1 MRTDTKEKLI
11 LYLGDEVLMHLSQFP
26 MPDESVTK
34 VRNGFSSSNLDW
46 DKFLYDARRHHLLGF
61 IHYNASKHNL
71 PLPEQIAREARKYA
85 IIWSTRLKFLFR
97 EIVVISKELATKGE
111 SALLMKG
118 PVMIRRVFD
127 GRAIRSVSDI
137 DLFTLS
143 ENLEGVAQCLHAL
156 GYGYQGPEGRL
167 AGTKAV
173 LRSLHPEEAHLPPFT
188 KKKMANVYPAVELH
202 FGARYGCYD
211 IEAIMATAT
220 REKVFGPGLLIPSE
234 CDMVIHAA
242 YHFYHHTRFPP
253 LVGLPL
259 IQGATPNPLFTHVG
273 ALKLLA
279 DLYACISR
287 FLSFNSWDSVM
298 VRAEEVG
305 ASEIL
310 TYAIHYLQLFYGD
323 SLLPNY
329 SSTKTEKFRVPLFG
343 SGQGVVVE
351 VPDYQNLVKTKIKT
365 HSAIIGPE
373 DWLLHSDSV
382 SDTITKLVRDW
393 KGKGRPYS
401 YTTCKR
407 IEDAQD
413 SISRLPDNEWE
424 KADRISI
431 DEDQV
436 DPNQFFLTH
445 ISGGERPIE
454 SVLRGYFLLLW
465 DRECL
470 HFRVDVECA
479 DLHHVEPSM
488 ICYGEAVNIYLSM
501 PTVVSTQIQRLGLR
515 IAPGSLVIAD
525 VNPSSNI
532 SPSYMRAVNLDD
544 SSYRLEFGILWR
556 HLLVEPEDGLVF
568 GLDVE
573 IVHRTPEGILKTAI
587 AWAGGELLSGHCADV
602 HGYVSL
608 QA

>member
-1 MRTDTKEKLI
+1 MRTDRKEKLI
-11 LYLGDEVLMHLSQFP
+11 LCLEDEVLVHMSQFP
-26 MPDESVTK
+26 MPDESIAK
-34 VRNGFSSSNLDW
+34 VRKRFSSSTLGW

-61 IHYNASKHNL
+61 IHYNASEHNL
-71 PLPEQIAREARKYA
+71 PLPEEVAREARKYV
-85 IIWSTRLKFLFR
+85 IIWSTRLKLLFN
-97 EIVVISKELATKGE
+97 EIVALSKELATRGE
-111 SALLMKG
+111 SVLLMKG
-118 PVMIRRVFD
+118 PVMIHRVFE
-127 GRAIRSVSDI
+127 GKAIRGVFDI
-137 DLFTLS
+137 DLFTLP

-156 GYGYQGPEGRL
+156 GYGYQYPESKF
-167 AGTKAV
+167 ASTTDV
-173 LRSLHPEEAHLPPFT
+173 LRSLHPKEAHLPPFT
-188 KKKMANVYPAVELH
+188 KKKMASVYPAVELH
-202 FGARYGCYD
+202 FGARYGCYS

-220 REKVFGPGLLIPSE
+220 REKEFGPGLLIPSE
-234 CDMVIHAA
+234 CDLVIHAA
-242 YHFYHHTRFPP
+242 YHFYHHARFPP
-253 LVGLPL
+253 LVSLPL
-259 IQGATPNPLFTHVG
+259 IQGATPKPLFTHVG

-287 FLSFNSWDSVM
+287 FLSFNSWESVM

-310 TYAIHYLQLFYGD
+310 TYAIHYLHLFYGD
-323 SLLPNY
+323 SLLPNH

-343 SGQGVVVE
+343 SRRGVVVE

-365 HSAIIGPE
+365 HGAIIGPE

-382 SDTITKLVRDW
+382 SDTITQLVRDW
-393 KGKGRPYS
+393 KSKGGSYS

-445 ISGGERPIE
+445 ISGGERPTE
-454 SVLRGYFLLLW
+454 SVLRGYFSLLW

-470 HFRVDVECA
+470 HFRVVVECA
-479 DLHHVEPSM
+479 DLHRVEPSM
-488 ICYGEAVNIYLSM
+488 ICYGEAVNIYVSM
-501 PTVVSTQIQRLGLR
+501 LTADSTQIQRLGLR

-532 SPSYMRAVNLDD
+532 SPSYMHAVNLDD

-608 QA
+608 QV